1 MNAFNLVDDRIEPFR
16 AFVDLNSTRIQSNQI
31 RLTREERKILME
43 TLYMECKID
52 NKYTTVQNA
61 IEIMV
66 DSLKAFIFE
75 NGDLLLPEMV
85 PLNIR
90 RFAQE

>member
-1 MNAFNLVDDRIEPFR
+1 
-16 AFVDLNSTRIQSNQI
+16 
-31 RLTREERKILME
+31 
-43 TLYMECKID
+43 MECKID

>member
-1 MNAFNLVDDRIEPFR
+1 
-16 AFVDLNSTRIQSNQI
+16 
-31 RLTREERKILME
+31 
-43 TLYMECKID
+43 MECKID

-90 RFAQE
+90 RFAQEWG